1 MGKLLFWLVVLFVA
15 GLLFLL
21 KVRRR
26 DANAGKGKGKRR
38 ERQQSTTLQS
48 VRCRQCGVFV
58 PENQAV
64 HRDGEDFC
72 SWEHAEQWQQHR
84 H

>member
-1 MGKLLFWLVVLFVA
+1 MGKLLFWLIVLFVA

-21 KVRRR
+21 KVRLRGS
-26 DANAGKGKGKRR
+26 NADKGKRR
-38 ERQQSTTLQS
+38 ERQKSTTLQS

-72 SWEHAEQWQQHR
+72 SWEHAEQWHQQHR